1 MNNLIGR
8 SDERIKALNSVI
20 ERIRYCV
27 SFLRNNLK
35 KAPLNNEFF
44 ITDKELQERLKVSRR
59 TLQEWRNSGRIAYTF
74 IGGKVLYRES
84 DIQEMLKKHYRN
96 ANK

>member
-8 SDERIKALNSVI
+8 SDERIKALNSAI

-35 KAPLNNEFF
+35 RNPLNNQFF
-44 ITDKELQERLKVSRR
+44 ITNKELQERLKVSRR

-74 IGGKVLYRES
+74 IGGKGIVPG
-84 DIQEMLKKHYRN
+84 K
-96 ANK
+96 